1 MAIAERRIEAR
12 SAPHRPLDVLV
23 QHGEHGPGGGFRPDE
38 LYAEVRQA
46 WSYRELTDE
55 HWQWALAFVRHGGHS
70 LTAYPDYQR
79 VEPDETG
86 LWKVPSRRVALRH
99 RMSIGTIVSDASLTV
114 KFWAKGG
121 SGRSLGSIEEG
132 FIARLRP
139 GDNFLFGGRLLEL
152 VRVENMTAY
161 VSRATGKKAAVPRWN
176 GGRMPLSSEL
186 ADAVVEQLGA
196 ASREQ
201 FTTPKCARSNRCFAS
216 RWTVGAAHQDH
227 LAGRGD
233 EVPRRL
239 APVPLPLRRAPCAPV
254 RPVCWPGAWASVNR

>member
-1 MAIAERRIEAR
+1 
-12 SAPHRPLDVLV
+12 
-23 QHGEHGPGGGFRPDE
+23 
-38 LYAEVRQA
+38 
-46 WSYRELTDE
+46 
-55 HWQWALAFVRHGGHS
+55 
-70 LTAYPDYQR
+70 
-79 VEPDETG
+79 
-86 LWKVPSRRVALRH
+86 
-99 RMSIGTIVSDASLTV
+99 MSIGTIVSDASLTV

-121 SGRSLGSIEEG
+121 SGRSLGSVEEG

-201 FTTPKCARSNRCFAS
+201 FTTPKCAWSNRCFAS
-216 RWTVGAAHQDH
+216 RWT
-227 LAGRGD
+227 GRRCP
-233 EVPRRL
+233 PR
-239 APVPLPLRRAPCAPV
+239 PP
-254 RPVCWPGAWASVNR
+254 CWPR